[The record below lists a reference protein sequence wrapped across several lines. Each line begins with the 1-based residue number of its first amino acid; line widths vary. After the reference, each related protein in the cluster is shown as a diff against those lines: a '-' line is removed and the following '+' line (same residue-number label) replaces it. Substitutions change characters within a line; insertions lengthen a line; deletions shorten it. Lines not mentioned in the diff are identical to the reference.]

1 LINSFKDS
9 KIPKWLNVALGY
21 GAEGM
26 ITGNKRSTSNTAYN
40 PKDSELYLS
49 LDVDLTKIK
58 TNSHF

>member
-40 PKDSELYLS
+40 PKDSGNC
-49 LDVDLTKIK
+49 I
-58 TNSHF
+58 